1 MEQLTQKKFN
11 TAEIDDDICGVK
23 IPSEQ
28 KEKLAFGQYSD
39 LLENLQIDDKTVR
52 DAKIKL
58 TKDQSGKMK
67 VNFYFKSEFLKIPEK
82 ILNTNLSEEQ
92 KKDLLDNK
100 TIGPI
105 IHNNKEIYFK
115 IDNDL
120 NKVTVLSANEI
131 SIPNQI
137 GNYQLN
143 EADKKILS
151 NNEKL
156 GTRVYQGDDGYFLA
170 NVKIRDDKKGIEFTN
185 IKSVSQYDSKK
196 LFSKFNDPNSPDH
209 NQKFEKK
216 KEDKKHIEKDHS
228 RNKNIKTGVDIVTSA
243 FSNM

>member
-1 MEQLTQKKFN
+1 MEQLKQKKIN
-11 TAEIDDDICGVK
+11 LTEIDDEICGVK
-23 IPSEQ
+23 ISSEQ

-39 LLENLQIDDKTVR
+39 LLENLRIDDKTVR
-52 DAKIKL
+52 DAKLKV
-58 TKDQSGKMK
+58 TKDKSGKIK
-67 VNFYFKSEFLKIPEK
+67 VNFYFKSEFLKIPDK

-92 KKDLLDNK
+92 KKELLDNK

-105 IHNNKEIYFK
+105 VHNNKDIYFK
-115 IDNDL
+115 VDNEL

-137 GNYQLN
+137 GNYKVN
-143 EADKKILS
+143 EADKSILS

-156 GTRVYQGDDGYFLA
+156 GTRIYQGDDSYFLA

-196 LFSKFNDPNSPDH
+196 LFEKFNDPNSPDH
-209 NQKFEKK
+209 KQKFEKK
-216 KEDKKHIEKDHS
+216 IENKKQIDKQQSE
-228 RNKNIKTGVDIVTSA
+228 NKNIKTSVDMITNA
-243 FSNM
+243 FSGM